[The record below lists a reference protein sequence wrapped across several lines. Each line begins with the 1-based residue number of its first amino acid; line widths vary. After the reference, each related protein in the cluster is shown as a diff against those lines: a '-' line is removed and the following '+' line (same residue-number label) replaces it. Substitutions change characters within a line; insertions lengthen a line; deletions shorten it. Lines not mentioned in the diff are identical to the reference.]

1 MTHAGQPNRLLE
13 ETSPYLQ
20 QHAFNPVDWYPWG
33 EEALARARE
42 LDRPIFL
49 SIGYSACHWCHV
61 MEHESFEN
69 PDIAAVMNE
78 HFVCIKVDREERP
91 DLDQI
96 YMTSVQIMT
105 GHGGWPMSVFLTPD
119 LKPFYG
125 GTYWP
130 PEPRMR
136 MPGFRQV
143 LMAIQE
149 AWRDRRAGLEE
160 NATELTDRIR
170 DYSGMLNELAPLNDS
185 LLRQAERSLLR
196 AADRTN
202 GGFGGSPKFPH
213 PMDLRV
219 LLRTWQ
225 RFGNAEA
232 LSVVTLTLD
241 KMSHGGI
248 YDHLGGGFHRYATD
262 STWLVPHFEKM
273 LYDNALLVPCYL
285 EAFQATCNVDYIRV
299 VRETLDYVLREM
311 TQPQGGFYS
320 TQDADSEGEEGKF
333 FVWTEEEIQ
342 KLLGKDDARIF
353 SYCYDVSM
361 TGNWE
366 GHNILNRPKSLAQ
379 AAGML
384 GMSADQ
390 LAELLARCRQT
401 LFSERAKR
409 VAPGRDDKV
418 LVSWNGMMISAM
430 SQAGS
435 LLNEP
440 RYVSAAADA
449 ANFILTHMRDDEGRL
464 LHAYKD
470 GRARFNAYLD
480 DYACLID
487 GLIDLYQATAD
498 ERFVDFAIELASR
511 LVDQF
516 HDGDEG
522 GFYYTSDDHEQLIA
536 RTKDA
541 QDNAT
546 PSGNGMA
553 ACAFLRL
560 GRLTGRTD
568 LATYGE
574 RTLRA
579 ISGQLARSAMASGQ
593 GLMALDFMIGPT
605 FEFVFAEGSNIDANT
620 SALNALQASF
630 IPNKLLIHAATARRN
645 IAEVTAGKVAIN
657 NEPTVYPCQL
667 GACQQPLVGV
677 EAIKQF
683 AATIER
689 RA

>member
-1 MTHAGQPNRLLE
+1 
-13 ETSPYLQ
+13 
-20 QHAFNPVDWYPWG
+20 
-33 EEALARARE
+33 
-42 LDRPIFL
+42 
-49 SIGYSACHWCHV
+49 
-61 MEHESFEN
+61 
-69 PDIAAVMNE
+69 
-78 HFVCIKVDREERP
+78 
-91 DLDQI
+91 
-96 YMTSVQIMT
+96 MT
-105 GHGGWPMSVFLTPD
+105 GVQTC
-119 LKPFYG
+119 
-125 GTYWP
+125 
-130 PEPRMR
+130 
-136 MPGFRQV
+136 
-143 LMAIQE
+143 
-149 AWRDRRAGLEE
+149 
-160 NATELTDRIR
+160 
-170 DYSGMLNELAPLNDS
+170 
-185 LLRQAERSLLR
+185 
-196 AADRTN
+196 
-202 GGFGGSPKFPH
+202 
-213 PMDLRV
+213 
-219 LLRTWQ
+219 
-225 RFGNAEA
+225 A
-232 LSVVTLTLD
+232 LP
-241 KMSHGGI
+241 I
-248 YDHLGGGFHRYATD
+248 FHRYATD

-541 QDNAT
+541 QDKI
-546 PSGNGMA
+546 
-553 ACAFLRL
+553 
-560 GRLTGRTD
+560 GR
-568 LATYGE
+568 AH
-574 RTLRA
+574 
-579 ISGQLARSAMASGQ
+579 
-593 GLMALDFMIGPT
+593 
-605 FEFVFAEGSNIDANT
+605 V
-620 SALNALQASF
+620 
-630 IPNKLLIHAATARRN
+630 
-645 IAEVTAGKVAIN
+645 
-657 NEPTVYPCQL
+657 
-667 GACQQPLVGV
+667 
-677 EAIKQF
+677 
-683 AATIER
+683 
-689 RA
+689 